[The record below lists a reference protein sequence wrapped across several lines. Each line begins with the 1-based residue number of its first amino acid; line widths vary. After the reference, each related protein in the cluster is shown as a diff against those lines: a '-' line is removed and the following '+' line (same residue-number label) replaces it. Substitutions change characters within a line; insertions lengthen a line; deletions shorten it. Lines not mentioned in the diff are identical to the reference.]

1 MGQVLPCEESIR
13 DEPFFLNVSRGDR
26 SQRDVMLRTSIFRIF
41 AISLSLAALPVE
53 AQDKI
58 GGTDDT
64 FPPPEFLPAEQRGAG
79 FRAGETFQY
88 HGGWGI
94 FSSSGLITVTTELD
108 QTGEADV
115 FHIVSHASTHGIIR
129 ALYPANTRSDTFVST
144 DDWTLLSSHVEGKTG
159 KDQVKSTVLVDYEN
173 KQIQYQ
179 NEIKPEESYTQDLR
193 YTPVLDY
200 MSAIFQIRGLP
211 LEVGRK
217 YSVLAQGG
225 GDFYLVN
232 VEVTGTQTIKTA
244 LGKVA
249 CFTLKPSMNVPT
261 GVFARGGGATIWLT
275 QDEHRLMVRA
285 DINIGFGTARLR
297 LDSYEVGGVVLGKKR
312 K

>member
-1 MGQVLPCEESIR
+1 
-13 DEPFFLNVSRGDR
+13 
-26 SQRDVMLRTSIFRIF
+26 MLRISTFSLLATS
-41 AISLSLAALPVE
+41 LVLAVVSGN

-64 FPPPEFLPAEQRGAG
+64 FPPPEFLPVEQRGAG
-79 FRAGETFQY
+79 FRAGEKFQY

-94 FSSSGLITVTTELD
+94 FSRSGRITVTTGLD
-108 QTGEADV
+108 QSGEEDV
-115 FHIVSHASTHGIIR
+115 FHIVSNASTQGIVR
-129 ALYPANTRSDTFVST
+129 ALYPADVRTDTYASPDT
-144 DDWTLLSSHVEGKTG
+144 WSLLSSRVEGKTG
-159 KDQVKSTVLVDYEN
+159 KDQVRSEVRVDYEN
-173 KQIQYQ
+173 QQIHYR

-200 MSAIFQIRGLP
+200 MSAIFQVRGLP
-211 LEVGRK
+211 LEIGRK

-225 GDFYLVN
+225 GDFFLVN
-232 VEVTGTQTIKTA
+232 IEVTGTETIKTA
-244 LGKVA
+244 LGKVV

-275 QDEHRLMVRA
+275 QDKHRLMVRA
-285 DINIGFGTARLR
+285 DVNIGFGTARLR
-297 LDSYEVGGVVLGKKR
+297 LDSYEFDGVVLGKER

>member
-1 MGQVLPCEESIR
+1 MTGKMPARFI
-13 DEPFFLNVSRGDR
+13 
-26 SQRDVMLRTSIFRIF
+26 I
-41 AISLSLAALPVE
+41 LSLCLGALPAA

-64 FPPPEFLPAEQRGAG
+64 FPPPTFLPVEERGKG
-79 FRAGETFQY
+79 YRPGEEFQY

-94 FSSSGLITVTTELD
+94 FSSSGRITVTTELD
-108 QTGEADV
+108 QTGEEDV
-115 FHIVSHASTHGIIR
+115 FHIVSEASTHGIIR
-129 ALYPANTRSDTFVST
+129 ALYPANTRTDTYIST

-159 KDQVKSTVLVDYEN
+159 KDRVQSTVLVDYDKE
-173 KQIQYQ
+173 QIQYS

-200 MSAIFQIRGLP
+200 MSAIFQIRGRP

-232 VEVTGTQTIKTA
+232 IEVTGTQTIKTA

-285 DINIGFGTARLR
+285 DVNIGFGTARLR